1 MDYSPIG
8 TTQAGYSSI
17 EYLHQRNLKSQT
29 KGHYSEKIHI
39 FDTQTNKKFNL
50 ISKLKENTIRH
61 KDNSFEEYPEKSR
74 FYSSYIGNVKT
85 LTDNNKIAK
94 EKKEDYQ
101 KILHE
106 KIQEMFKKI
115 QNGETEP
122 SYQIGALSFTEKE
135 WDIFLEKFDSLQDAI
150 KKLVKAEQEK
160 KEQLEEIIAEKDSN
174 VLVSE
179 FITYTCPSKNPND
192 KNTLYIT

>member
-1 MDYSPIG
+1 MDYSQESGHFFDYSPIG

-50 ISKLKENTIRH
+50 ISKSRETTIRH

-94 EKKEDYQ
+94 EKKE
-101 KILHE
+101 
-106 KIQEMFKKI
+106 
-115 QNGETEP
+115 
-122 SYQIGALSFTEKE
+122 
-135 WDIFLEKFDSLQDAI
+135 
-150 KKLVKAEQEK
+150 
-160 KEQLEEIIAEKDSN
+160 QLEEIIAEKDSN

-179 FITYTCPSKNPND
+179 FITYTCSSKNPND

>member
-1 MDYSPIG
+1 
-8 TTQAGYSSI
+8 
-17 EYLHQRNLKSQT
+17 
-29 KGHYSEKIHI
+29 
-39 FDTQTNKKFNL
+39 
-50 ISKLKENTIRH
+50 
-61 KDNSFEEYPEKSR
+61 
-74 FYSSYIGNVKT
+74 
-85 LTDNNKIAK
+85 
-94 EKKEDYQ
+94 
-101 KILHE
+101 
-106 KIQEMFKKI
+106 MFKKI

-192 KNTLYIT
+192 KNTLYITQYTEKGIFCRKSGQTEGYEWSIPFKNKKQYDKVINFINQFSPDQDLKFAANETFWSNFLDDEIDINNFNYLID